1 MALRE
6 FIDSSGVAW
15 QVWEVHPKLTERRL
29 IMAGRGETRANN
41 ERRLLDQPQFGPEQ
55 SLAHGWL
62 AFRSSVE
69 RRRRSAIPESWEDLS
84 NDGLQALLGAS
95 SLTGPVRRLMD

>member
-29 IMAGRGETRANN
+29 IKARRGATRVSS
-41 ERRLLDQPQFGPEQ
+41 ERRLLDHPRFGPEQ

-84 NDGLQALLGAS
+84 SDGLQALLSAS
-95 SLTGPVRRLMD
+95 SLSGPVRRLMD

>member
-6 FIDSSGVAW
+6 FTDASGVTW
-15 QVWEVHPKLTERRL
+15 QVWEVHPKLTERRQTT
-29 IMAGRGETRANN
+29 GERKAMRVSD
-41 ERRLLDQPQFGPEQ
+41 ERRLLDQPRFGPEQ

-69 RRRRSAIPESWEDLS
+69 RRRRSAIPESWESLS
-84 NDGLQALLGAS
+84 TQGLRVLLDAS
-95 SLTGPVRRLMD
+95 TLTGPVRRLMD